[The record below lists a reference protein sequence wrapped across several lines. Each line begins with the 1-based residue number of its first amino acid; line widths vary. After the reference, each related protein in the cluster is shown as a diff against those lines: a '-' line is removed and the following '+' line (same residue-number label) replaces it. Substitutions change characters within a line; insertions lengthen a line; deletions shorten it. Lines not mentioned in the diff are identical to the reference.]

1 MTKNVELHLHKWS
14 KMKGALGSVT
24 ETGSGGGFSG
34 GSYSSW
40 GGPAMSSYSGIGGS
54 NSQGFANRIKSLV
67 EITEKAKRAINE
79 LDVDGAIGNLHFH
92 DDHVTAI
99 TLQSKLTALENY
111 AGKVQEYLKDKI
123 DQPFYEKLDK
133 VGDRLEALNIAS
145 YKTSNQI
152 GFKKTEVIY
161 SEAGQYMG
169 TREVLAKEVGLKE
182 LYQIDN
188 PYKTSLQAQYEAYKS
203 SDAYKESQ
211 LSEEDYLFASHQTRA
226 FTYHS
231 LNDEKAAFEGARDLA
246 LGVGVVILSIFCPP
260 AGAVAGVALAAA
272 DMYSAASGKD
282 WMTGRELDDGERLMR
297 GAFALFDLVPG
308 VGYLN
313 DLAKTGKVGGFAGI
327 KASLKTSFKEGMEQA
342 AKNVDNFKVV
352 LKNVDDF
359 GKRVV
364 AKIDDFGKQLDNLV
378 TNKVSSLAD
387 NVAGKLRHADETIST
402 AAQNF
407 RLNIGLEPQLIDGF
421 MPTPPPGKLS
431 GLADNIQAFAKNLSG
446 SVSEVA
452 NSRRLLK
459 ESKVTSDDLF
469 RYLDNIDAKAAQEFR
484 NTGKWPTD
492 QQIPKDPSVLTLE
505 GKIDW
510 SQTPENGFVLDEAG
524 KAIKEDYIPK
534 VGEVFDRYGPDSGRF
549 TSPVIDGKPFTYD
562 QRSLPYLEDASKY
575 HQYEVIGDF
584 SKIQDYVDNLSD
596 IALREKL
603 YDDVAV
609 YYGGDWNKVVAQSGD
624 IAASFGATGGGIQWQ
639 MPFTV
644 DELQR
649 LGLVK
654 EIL

>member
-24 ETGSGGGFSG
+24 ETGSGGGFSS

-54 NSQGFANRIKSLV
+54 GSQGFANRIKSLV

-99 TLQSKLTALENY
+99 SLQSKLTALETY
-111 AGKVQEYLKDKI
+111 AGKVQQYLKDKI

-133 VGDRLEALNIAS
+133 VGDRLEALNIS
-145 YKTSNQI
+145 DYKTSNQI

-169 TREVLAKEVGLKE
+169 TQEVLAKEVGLKE
-182 LYQIDN
+182 LYQVDN
-188 PYKTSLQAQYEAYKS
+188 PYKTRLQAMYDSYKS
-203 SDAYKESQ
+203 SDDYKESK

-231 LNDEKAAFEGARDLA
+231 LNDEKAAFEGKRDLLLA
-246 LGVGVVILSIFCPP
+246 AGVVILSIFCPP

-282 WMTGRELDDGERLMR
+282 WMTGRELDDNERLMR

-313 DLAKTGKVGGFAGI
+313 DLAKTGKVAGFAGI

-364 AKIDDFGKQLDNLV
+364 TKIDDFWKQLDNLV

-387 NVAGKLRHADETIST
+387 NVAGKLRHADETLST

-431 GLADNIQAFAKNLSG
+431 GLADNIQAFAKSLDG
-446 SVSEVA
+446 SVDEVVESGA
-452 NSRRLLK
+452 KTKVPYGEHIVKGKYGKKQLLPDIQY
-459 ESKVTSDDLF
+459 VSDQG
-469 RYLDNIDAKAAQEFR
+469 YKY
-484 NTGKWPTD
+484 TTD
-492 QQIPKDPSVLTLE
+492 SLGRIVSVEADEL
-505 GKIDW
+505 
-510 SQTPENGFVLDEAG
+510 VLD
-524 KAIKEDYIPK
+524 KASRNLYSQRK
-534 VGEVFDRYGPDSGRF
+534 VGGVDRLADD
-549 TSPVIDGKPFTYD
+549 DGGH
-562 QRSLPYLEDASKY
+562 LIASMFK
-575 HQYEVIGDF
+575 G
-584 SKIQDYVDNLSD
+584 
-596 IALREKL
+596 
-603 YDDVAV
+603 
-609 YYGGDWNKVVAQSGD
+609 SGD
-624 IAASFGATGGGIQWQ
+624 IDNLVAMNSDINRSGGVWFDMEQEWKKALSEVPPKKVSVNIEPVYGSSSVRPDSFNIRYKIEGEPIRIRQVNNKAGG
-639 MPFTV
+639 
-644 DELQR
+644 
-649 LGLVK
+649 
-654 EIL
+654 

>member
-24 ETGSGGGFSG
+24 ETGSGSGYSG

-54 NSQGFANRIKSLV
+54 GSQGFANRIKSLV
-67 EITEKAKRAINE
+67 EITEKAKRAIND

-99 TLQSKLTALENY
+99 SLQSKLTALETY
-111 AGKVQEYLKDKI
+111 AGKVQQYLKDKI

-133 VGDRLEALNIAS
+133 VGDRLEALTIAS

-182 LYQIDN
+182 LYQVDN
-188 PYKTSLQAQYEAYKS
+188 PYKTRLQAMYDSYKS
-203 SDAYKESQ
+203 SDDYKESK
-211 LSEEDYLFASHQTRA
+211 LTEEDYLFASHQTRA

-231 LNDEKAAFEGARDLA
+231 LNDEKAVFEGKRDLLLA
-246 LGVGVVILSIFCPP
+246 AGVVILTIFCPP

-313 DLAKTGKVGGFAGI
+313 DLAKTGKVAGLAGI

-364 AKIDDFGKQLDNLV
+364 TKIDDFGKQLDNLV

-387 NVAGKLRHADETIST
+387 NVAGKLRHVDETLST

-407 RLNIGLEPQLIDGF
+407 SLNNIGFEPQLVSGAI
-421 MPTPPPGKLS
+421 PSPPPGRLS
-431 GLADNIQAFAKNLSG
+431 GVADNLQAFAKNLSG
-446 SVSEVA
+446 SVDEVG
-452 NSRRLLK
+452 NESDKLLRRNK
-459 ESKVTSDDLF
+459 
-469 RYLDNIDAKAAQEFR
+469 RIDFELVNQLAKQNVKYNPDEIIIIGKDS
-484 NTGKWPTD
+484 TGKIMWLEKGNNKAGYKHILVEHGEQFVKQGVSNEMLPD
-492 QQIPKDPSVLTLE
+492 YLMDALTN
-505 GKIDW
+505 GKVIGYQGRGTGRPIYEFIYNG
-510 SQTPENGFVLDEAG
+510 QTRRVAITAGNNGF
-524 KAIKEDYIPK
+524 I
-534 VGEVFDRYGPDSGRF
+534 VGAN
-549 TSPVIDGKPFTYD
+549 PV
-562 QRSLPYLEDASKY
+562 S
-575 HQYEVIGDF
+575 
-584 SKIQDYVDNLSD
+584 
-596 IALREKL
+596 
-603 YDDVAV
+603 
-609 YYGGDWNKVVAQSGD
+609 
-624 IAASFGATGGGIQWQ
+624 
-639 MPFTV
+639 
-644 DELQR
+644 
-649 LGLVK
+649 VK
-654 EIL
+654 

>member
-1 MTKNVELHLHKWS
+1 MTKNVELQLHKWS

-24 ETGSGGGFSG
+24 ETGSG

-54 NSQGFANRIKSLV
+54 GSQGFANRIKSLV

-99 TLQSKLTALENY
+99 SLQSKLTALETY
-111 AGKVQEYLKDKI
+111 AGKVQQYLKDKI

-133 VGDRLEALNIAS
+133 VGDRLEALTIAS

-161 SEAGQYMG
+161 SDAGQYMG

-182 LYQIDN
+182 LYQVDN
-188 PYKTSLQAQYEAYKS
+188 PYKKRLQAMYDSYKS
-203 SDAYKESQ
+203 SDDYKESK
-211 LSEEDYLFASHQTRA
+211 LNEEDYLFASHQTRA

-231 LNDEKAAFEGARDLA
+231 LNDEKAAFEGKRDLLLPA
-246 LGVGVVILSIFCPP
+246 GVVILSIFCPP

-313 DLAKTGKVGGFAGI
+313 DLAKTGKVAGLAGI

-359 GKRVV
+359 GKKVV
-364 AKIDDFGKQLDNLV
+364 TKIDDFGKQLDNLV

-387 NVAGKLRHADETIST
+387 NVAGKLRYADETLST

-407 RLNIGLEPQLIDGF
+407 SLNNIGFEPQLV
-421 MPTPPPGKLS
+421 S
-431 GLADNIQAFAKNLSG
+431 GA
-446 SVSEVA
+446 
-452 NSRRLLK
+452 
-459 ESKVTSDDLF
+459 
-469 RYLDNIDAKAAQEFR
+469 
-484 NTGKWPTD
+484 
-492 QQIPKDPSVLTLE
+492 
-505 GKIDW
+505 
-510 SQTPENGFVLDEAG
+510 
-524 KAIKEDYIPK
+524 
-534 VGEVFDRYGPDSGRF
+534 
-549 TSPVIDGKPFTYD
+549 
-562 QRSLPYLEDASKY
+562 
-575 HQYEVIGDF
+575 
-584 SKIQDYVDNLSD
+584 
-596 IALREKL
+596 
-603 YDDVAV
+603 
-609 YYGGDWNKVVAQSGD
+609 
-624 IAASFGATGGGIQWQ
+624 
-639 MPFTV
+639 
-644 DELQR
+644 
-649 LGLVK
+649 
-654 EIL
+654 

>member
-54 NSQGFANRIKSLV
+54 GSQGFANRIKSLV
-67 EITEKAKRAINE
+67 AITEKAKRAIND

-99 TLQSKLTALENY
+99 SLQSKLTALETY
-111 AGKVQEYLKDKI
+111 AGKVQQYLKDKI

-133 VGDRLEALNIAS
+133 VGDRLEALNIS
-145 YKTSNQI
+145 DYRTSNQI

-182 LYQIDN
+182 LYQVDN
-188 PYKTSLQAQYEAYKS
+188 PYKKRLQAMYDSYKS
-203 SDAYKESQ
+203 SDDYKESK
-211 LSEEDYLFASHQTRA
+211 LTEEDYLFASHQTRA

-231 LNDEKAAFEGARDLA
+231 LNDEKAAFEGKRDLLLA
-246 LGVGVVILSIFCPP
+246 AGVVILTIFCPP

-313 DLAKTGKVGGFAGI
+313 DLAKTGKVAGFAGI

-359 GKRVV
+359 GKKVV
-364 AKIDDFGKQLDNLV
+364 TKIDDFGKQLDNLV

-387 NVAGKLRHADETIST
+387 NVAGKLRHADETLST

-407 RLNIGLEPQLIDGF
+407 SLNNIGFEPQLVSGAI
-421 MPTPPPGKLS
+421 PTPPPGRLS
-431 GLADNIQAFAKNLSG
+431 GVADNLQAFTKSLSG
-446 SVSEVA
+446 SVDDIDSSI
-452 NSRRLLK
+452 SRLSNYTEDLFDDIIRDGSHFDEFGKLKPNVTYQAGEFEYIYKTDELGRLK
-459 ESKVTSDDLF
+459 EWDAEDLQLTD
-469 RYLDNIDAKAAQEFR
+469 RVKRLKHDP
-484 NTGKWPTD
+484 NTP
-492 QQIPKDPSVLTLE
+492 
-505 GKIDW
+505 GKIKGVDHAGHLAGDRFGGSPLRDNLV
-510 SQTPENGFVLDEAG
+510 SQLSGVNLSDYKKLENQWADALDRLE
-524 KAIKEDYIPK
+524 K
-534 VGEVFDRYGPDSGRF
+534 VSVNVKINYSEGNLRPDSF
-549 TSPVIDGKPFTYD
+549 DITFNIDGKYD
-562 QRSLPYLEDASKY
+562 FA
-575 HQYEVIGDF
+575 HI
-584 SKIQDYVDNLSD
+584 DN
-596 IALREKL
+596 
-603 YDDVAV
+603 
-609 YYGGDWNKVVAQSGD
+609 
-624 IAASFGATGGGIQWQ
+624 F
-639 MPFTV
+639 
-644 DELQR
+644 
-649 LGLVK
+649 
-654 EIL
+654 

>member
-24 ETGSGGGFSG
+24 ENGSGGGFSG

-54 NSQGFANRIKSLV
+54 GSQGFANRIKSLV

-99 TLQSKLTALENY
+99 SLQSKLTALETY
-111 AGKVQEYLKDKI
+111 AGKVQQYLKDKI

-133 VGDRLEALNIAS
+133 VGDRLEALNIS
-145 YKTSNQI
+145 DYKTSNQI

-161 SEAGQYMG
+161 SEVGQYMG

-182 LYQIDN
+182 LYQVDN
-188 PYKTSLQAQYEAYKS
+188 PYKTRLQAMYDSYKS
-203 SDAYKESQ
+203 SDDYKESK
-211 LSEEDYLFASHQTRA
+211 LTEEDYFFASHQTRA

-231 LNDEKAAFEGARDLA
+231 LNDEKAAFERKRDLLLA
-246 LGVGVVILSIFCPP
+246 AGVVILSIFCPP
-260 AGAVAGVALAAA
+260 AGAVAGVALATA
-272 DMYSAASGKD
+272 DMYSASSGKD

-313 DLAKTGKVGGFAGI
+313 DLAKTGKVAGFAGI

-359 GKRVV
+359 GKKVV
-364 AKIDDFGKQLDNLV
+364 TKIDDFGKQLDNLV

-387 NVAGKLRHADETIST
+387 DVAGKLRHADETIST

-407 RLNIGLEPQLIDGF
+407 SLNNIGFEPQLVSGAI
-421 MPTPPPGKLS
+421 PTPPPSRLS
-431 GLADNIQAFAKNLSG
+431 GVADNLQAFAKSLSG
-446 SVSEVA
+446 SVDEVGETTRLERLKNFA
-452 NSRRLLK
+452 EGNCSFDDVLSDFVDEYVEAVNSNKPWSWENNIFNGAQISKGQRAK
-459 ESKVTSDDLF
+459 IKNMAFESGYLPKVTVTPVEGMRFGFADFKGAGLVEEAVDL
-469 RYLDNIDAKAAQEFR
+469 
-484 NTGKWPTD
+484 
-492 QQIPKDPSVLTLE
+492 PKDLWLKSDAE
-505 GKIDW
+505 QFKW
-510 SQTPENGFVLDEAG
+510 LDEQIGGSHPGMTWHHTEIPG
-524 KAIKEDYIPK
+524 KMELVPTGIHNIITHNGGRSP
-534 VGEVFDRYGPDSGRF
+534 GMWGSGPR
-549 TSPVIDGKPFTYD
+549 
-562 QRSLPYLEDASKY
+562 
-575 HQYEVIGDF
+575 
-584 SKIQDYVDNLSD
+584 
-596 IALREKL
+596 
-603 YDDVAV
+603 
-609 YYGGDWNKVVAQSGD
+609 
-624 IAASFGATGGGIQWQ
+624 
-639 MPFTV
+639 
-644 DELQR
+644 
-649 LGLVK
+649 
-654 EIL
+654 

>member
-24 ETGSGGGFSG
+24 ETGSGSGYSG

-54 NSQGFANRIKSLV
+54 GSQGFANRIKSLV
-67 EITEKAKRAINE
+67 EITEKAKRAIND

-99 TLQSKLTALENY
+99 SLQSKLTALETY
-111 AGKVQEYLKDKI
+111 AGKVQQYLKDKI

-133 VGDRLEALNIAS
+133 VGDRLEALTIAS

-161 SEAGQYMG
+161 SEVGQYMG

-182 LYQIDN
+182 LYQVDN
-188 PYKTSLQAQYEAYKS
+188 PYKTRLQAMYDSYKS
-203 SDAYKESQ
+203 SDDYKESK
-211 LSEEDYLFASHQTRA
+211 LTEEDYLFASHQTRA

-231 LNDEKAAFEGARDLA
+231 LNDEKAAFEGKRDLLLA
-246 LGVGVVILSIFCPP
+246 AGVVILTIFCPP
-260 AGAVAGVALAAA
+260 AGAVAGVALAAS

-313 DLAKTGKVGGFAGI
+313 DLAKTGKVAGLAGI

-364 AKIDDFGKQLDNLV
+364 TKIDDFGKQLDNLV

-387 NVAGKLRHADETIST
+387 DVAGKLRHVDETLST

-431 GLADNIQAFAKNLSG
+431 GLADNIQAFAKSLSG
-446 SVSEVA
+446 SVEEVA
-452 NSRRLLK
+452 KASDVLK
-459 ESKVTSDDLF
+459 EVSYGEHIIKGSH
-469 RYLDNIDAKAAQEFR
+469 
-484 NTGKWPTD
+484 GKKLLAPNVKYVSEEGYEYTTD
-492 QQIPKDPSVLTLE
+492 SLGRISSV
-505 GKIDW
+505 
-510 SQTPENGFVLDEAG
+510 NA
-524 KAIKEDYIPK
+524 
-534 VGEVFDRYGPDSGRF
+534 
-549 TSPVIDGKPFTYD
+549 
-562 QRSLPYLEDASKY
+562 
-575 HQYEVIGDF
+575 
-584 SKIQDYVDNLSD
+584 DNLVLETADRNLYSQRTVGGID
-596 IALREKL
+596 RLPEDDGGHLIASMFK
-603 YDDVAV
+603 
-609 YYGGDWNKVVAQSGD
+609 GSGD
-624 IAASFGATGGGIQWQ
+624 IDNLVAMHNDINRSGGVWYNMEQEWKQALSEVPPKKVSVSIEPVYGSSSVRPVQFEVYYQIEGKL
-639 MPFTV
+639 P
-644 DELQR
+644 
-649 LGLVK
+649 
-654 EIL
+654 EIRTILNQAGG

>member
-54 NSQGFANRIKSLV
+54 GSQGFANRIKSLV
-67 EITEKAKRAINE
+67 AITEKAKRAIND

-99 TLQSKLTALENY
+99 SLQSKLTALETY
-111 AGKVQEYLKDKI
+111 AGKVQQYLKDKI

-133 VGDRLEALNIAS
+133 VGDRLEALNIS
-145 YKTSNQI
+145 DYRTSNQI

-182 LYQIDN
+182 LYQVDN
-188 PYKTSLQAQYEAYKS
+188 PYKKRLQAMYDSYKS
-203 SDAYKESQ
+203 SDDYKESK
-211 LSEEDYLFASHQTRA
+211 LTEEDYLFASHQTRA

-231 LNDEKAAFEGARDLA
+231 LNDEKAAFEGKRDLLLA
-246 LGVGVVILSIFCPP
+246 AGVVILTIFCPP

-313 DLAKTGKVGGFAGI
+313 DLAKTGKVAGLAGI
-327 KASLKTSFKEGMEQA
+327 KASLKTSFKEGMEQV

-359 GKRVV
+359 GKKVV
-364 AKIDDFGKQLDNLV
+364 TKIDDFGKQLDNLV

-387 NVAGKLRHADETIST
+387 NVAGKLRYADETLST

-407 RLNIGLEPQLIDGF
+407 SLNNIGFEPQLVSGAI
-421 MPTPPPGKLS
+421 PTPPPGRLS
-431 GLADNIQAFAKNLSG
+431 GVADNLQAFAKSLSG
-446 SVSEVA
+446 SVDEVGSSMNRLSSNTDRFIDDIIRDGSHFDDFGNLKPNA
-452 NSRRLLK
+452 TYQTGEHNYLYQTDDFGRISRAQADNLQLKIHDGRLRHNSMTPDKL
-459 ESKVTSDDLF
+459 EGDHAGHIFGDLF
-469 RYLDNIDAKAAQEFR
+469 GGSPELDNLLSQAKDVNLREYRRIERDWADALRA
-484 NTGKWPTD
+484 NP
-492 QQIPKDPSVLTLE
+492 PKKVEADIKINYDGISKRPISFEVNY
-505 GKIDW
+505 KIDGI
-510 SQTPENGFVLDEAG
+510 EFLE
-524 KAIKEDYIPK
+524 EIPN
-534 VGEVFDRYGPDSGRF
+534 
-549 TSPVIDGKPFTYD
+549 I
-562 QRSLPYLEDASKY
+562 
-575 HQYEVIGDF
+575 
-584 SKIQDYVDNLSD
+584 NL
-596 IALREKL
+596 K
-603 YDDVAV
+603 
-609 YYGGDWNKVVAQSGD
+609 
-624 IAASFGATGGGIQWQ
+624 
-639 MPFTV
+639 
-644 DELQR
+644 
-649 LGLVK
+649 
-654 EIL
+654 

>member
-1 MTKNVELHLHKWS
+1 MTKNVELHLHKWN

-24 ETGSGGGFSG
+24 ENGSGGGFSG

-54 NSQGFANRIKSLV
+54 GSQGFANRIKSLV
-67 EITEKAKRAINE
+67 EITEKAKRAIND

-99 TLQSKLTALENY
+99 SLQSKLTALETY
-111 AGKVQEYLKDKI
+111 AGKVQQYLKDKI

-133 VGDRLEALNIAS
+133 VGDRLEALNIS
-145 YKTSNQI
+145 DYKTSNQI

-182 LYQIDN
+182 LYQVDN
-188 PYKTSLQAQYEAYKS
+188 PYKTRLQAMYDSYKS
-203 SDAYKESQ
+203 SDDYKESK
-211 LSEEDYLFASHQTRA
+211 LTEEDYIFASHQTRA

-231 LNDEKAAFEGARDLA
+231 LNDEKAVFEGKRDLLLA
-246 LGVGVVILSIFCPP
+246 AGVVILTIFCPP

-313 DLAKTGKVGGFAGI
+313 DLAKTGKVAGLAGI

-364 AKIDDFGKQLDNLV
+364 TKIDDFGKQLDNLV

-387 NVAGKLRHADETIST
+387 NVAGKLRHVDETLST

-407 RLNIGLEPQLIDGF
+407 SLNNIGFEPQLVSGAI
-421 MPTPPPGKLS
+421 PSPPPGRLS
-431 GLADNIQAFAKNLSG
+431 GVADNLQAFAKSLSG
-446 SVSEVA
+446 SV
-452 NSRRLLK
+452 
-459 ESKVTSDDLF
+459 DDVV
-469 RYLDNIDAKAAQEFR
+469 I
-484 NTGKWPTD
+484 
-492 QQIPKDPSVLTLE
+492 PSVRDGEFNKWFDSLTSEEFIKLWDNPQIR
-505 GKIDW
+505 KIIEDRIRKPGGYHEW
-510 SQTPENGFVLDEAG
+510 HLVSRTPKFKSWGVSMDD
-524 KAIKEDYIPK
+524 IKEMRTLTIDVEFINP
-534 VGEVFDRYGPDSGRF
+534 PGR
-549 TSPVIDGKPFTYD
+549 
-562 QRSLPYLEDASKY
+562 
-575 HQYEVIGDF
+575 H
-584 SKIQDYVDNLSD
+584 
-596 IALREKL
+596 
-603 YDDVAV
+603 
-609 YYGGDWNKVVAQSGD
+609 GGRGSTKAHN
-624 IAASFGATGGGIQWQ
+624 
-639 MPFTV
+639 
-644 DELQR
+644 
-649 LGLVK
+649 
-654 EIL
+654 EILKIIDSASTYEDFVVELNEWAKRRMKNGILDLPIGLRR

>member
-54 NSQGFANRIKSLV
+54 GSQGFANRIKSLV
-67 EITEKAKRAINE
+67 AITEKAKRAIND

-99 TLQSKLTALENY
+99 SLQSKLTALETY
-111 AGKVQEYLKDKI
+111 AGKVQQYLKDKI

-133 VGDRLEALNIAS
+133 VGDRLEALNIS
-145 YKTSNQI
+145 DYRTSNQI

-182 LYQIDN
+182 LYQVDN
-188 PYKTSLQAQYEAYKS
+188 PYKKRLQAMYDSYKS
-203 SDAYKESQ
+203 SDDYKESK
-211 LSEEDYLFASHQTRA
+211 LTEEDYLFASHQTRA

-231 LNDEKAAFEGARDLA
+231 LNDEKAAFEGKRDLLLA
-246 LGVGVVILSIFCPP
+246 AGVVILTIFCPP

-313 DLAKTGKVGGFAGI
+313 DLAKTGKVAGLAGI
-327 KASLKTSFKEGMEQA
+327 KASLKTSFKEGMEQV

-359 GKRVV
+359 GKKVV
-364 AKIDDFGKQLDNLV
+364 TKIDDFGKQLDNLV

-387 NVAGKLRHADETIST
+387 NVAGKLRYADETLST

-407 RLNIGLEPQLIDGF
+407 SLNNIGFEPQLVSGAI
-421 MPTPPPGKLS
+421 PTPPPPPGRLS
-431 GLADNIQAFAKNLSG
+431 GVADNLQAFAKSLSG
-446 SVSEVA
+446 SVDEVGSSMNRLSSNTDRFIDDIIRDGSHFDDFGNLKPNA
-452 NSRRLLK
+452 TYQTGEHNYLYQTDDFGRISRAQADNLQLKIHDGRLRHNSMTPDKL
-459 ESKVTSDDLF
+459 EGDHAGHIFGDLF
-469 RYLDNIDAKAAQEFR
+469 GGSPELDNLLSQAKDVNLREYRRIERDWADALRA
-484 NTGKWPTD
+484 NP
-492 QQIPKDPSVLTLE
+492 PKKVEADIKINYDGISKRPISFEVNY
-505 GKIDW
+505 KIDGI
-510 SQTPENGFVLDEAG
+510 EFLE
-524 KAIKEDYIPK
+524 EIPN
-534 VGEVFDRYGPDSGRF
+534 
-549 TSPVIDGKPFTYD
+549 I
-562 QRSLPYLEDASKY
+562 
-575 HQYEVIGDF
+575 
-584 SKIQDYVDNLSD
+584 NL
-596 IALREKL
+596 K
-603 YDDVAV
+603 
-609 YYGGDWNKVVAQSGD
+609 
-624 IAASFGATGGGIQWQ
+624 
-639 MPFTV
+639 
-644 DELQR
+644 
-649 LGLVK
+649 
-654 EIL
+654 

>member
-34 GSYSSW
+34 
-40 GGPAMSSYSGIGGS
+40 
-54 NSQGFANRIKSLV
+54 SQGFANRIKSLV
-67 EITEKAKRAINE
+67 EITEKAKRTINE
-79 LDVDGAIGNLHFH
+79 LDVDGAIGNLYFH

-99 TLQSKLTALENY
+99 SLQSKLTALETY
-111 AGKVQEYLKDKI
+111 AGKVQQYLKDKI

-133 VGDRLEALNIAS
+133 VGNRLEALNIS
-145 YKTSNQI
+145 DYKTSNQI

-169 TREVLAKEVGLKE
+169 TRENLAKEVGLKE
-182 LYQIDN
+182 LYQVDN
-188 PYKTSLQAQYEAYKS
+188 PYKKRLQAMYEAYKS
-203 SDAYKESQ
+203 SDDYKESK

-231 LNDEKAAFEGARDLA
+231 LNDEKAAFEGKRDLLLA
-246 LGVGVVILSIFCPP
+246 AGVVILTIFCPP

-313 DLAKTGKVGGFAGI
+313 DLAKTGKVAGLAGI

-342 AKNVDNFKVV
+342 TKNVDNFKVV

-364 AKIDDFGKQLDNLV
+364 TKIDDFGKQLDILV

-431 GLADNIQAFAKNLSG
+431 GLADNIQAFAKNLDG
-446 SVSEVA
+446 SVDEVM
-452 NSRRLLK
+452 
-459 ESKVTSDDLF
+459 ESGGKL
-469 RYLDNIDAKAAQEFR
+469 RDNILSLDLSDTGILNTKPKNSPAPQKWLDKGGKIEIDYSKLPPEWIYTDWEGNIIKYTDGFPDFKGAGYVNQEVLLEEGFESRTRDFAKADKLAEYPKSLDATWHHHQDGKTLQEIETR
-484 NTGKWPTD
+484 
-492 QQIPKDPSVLTLE
+492 IH
-505 GKIDW
+505 
-510 SQTPENGFVLDEAG
+510 A
-524 KAIKEDYIPK
+524 
-534 VGEVFDRYGPDSGRF
+534 RF
-549 TSPVIDGKPFTYD
+549 THKGGF
-562 QRSLPYLEDASKY
+562 
-575 HQYEVIGDF
+575 
-584 SKIQDYVDNLSD
+584 
-596 IALREKL
+596 ALRK
-603 YDDVAV
+603 
-609 YYGGDWNKVVAQSGD
+609 K
-624 IAASFGATGGGIQWQ
+624 
-639 MPFTV
+639 
-644 DELQR
+644 
-649 LGLVK
+649 
-654 EIL
+654 

>member
-1 MTKNVELHLHKWS
+1 MMKNVELHLHKWS

-99 TLQSKLTALENY
+99 TLQSKLTALETY
-111 AGKVQEYLKDKI
+111 AGKVQQYLKDKI

-182 LYQIDN
+182 LYQVDN
-188 PYKTSLQAQYEAYKS
+188 PYKKRLQAMYEAYKS
-203 SDAYKESQ
+203 SDDYKESK
-211 LSEEDYLFASHQTRA
+211 LTEEDYLFASHQTRA

-231 LNDEKAAFEGARDLA
+231 LNDEKAAFEGKRDLLLA
-246 LGVGVVILSIFCPP
+246 AGVVILSIFCPP

-313 DLAKTGKVGGFAGI
+313 DLAKTGKVAGLAGI
-327 KASLKTSFKEGMEQA
+327 KASLKTSFKEGMEQV

-359 GKRVV
+359 GKKVV
-364 AKIDDFGKQLDNLV
+364 TKIDDFGKQLDNLV

-387 NVAGKLRHADETIST
+387 DVAGKLRHADETLST

-407 RLNIGLEPQLIDGF
+407 SLNNIGFEPQLVSGAI
-421 MPTPPPGKLS
+421 PTPPPGRLS
-431 GLADNIQAFAKNLSG
+431 GVADNLQAFAKSLSG
-446 SVSEVA
+446 SVDEV
-452 NSRRLLK
+452 
-459 ESKVTSDDLF
+459 D
-469 RYLDNIDAKAAQEFR
+469 I
-484 NTGKWPTD
+484 
-492 QQIPKDPSVLTLE
+492 PSVRDGEFNKWFDSLTSEEFIKLWDNPQIR
-505 GKIDW
+505 KIIEDRIRKPGGYHEW
-510 SQTPENGFVLDEAG
+510 HLVSRTPKFKSWGVSMDD
-524 KAIKEDYIPK
+524 IKEMRTLTIDVEFINP
-534 VGEVFDRYGPDSGRF
+534 PGR
-549 TSPVIDGKPFTYD
+549 
-562 QRSLPYLEDASKY
+562 
-575 HQYEVIGDF
+575 H
-584 SKIQDYVDNLSD
+584 
-596 IALREKL
+596 
-603 YDDVAV
+603 
-609 YYGGDWNKVVAQSGD
+609 GGRGSTKAHN
-624 IAASFGATGGGIQWQ
+624 
-639 MPFTV
+639 
-644 DELQR
+644 
-649 LGLVK
+649 
-654 EIL
+654 EILKIIDSASAYEDFVVELNEWAKRRMKNGILDLPIGLRR

>member
-24 ETGSGGGFSG
+24 ENGSGGGFSG

-54 NSQGFANRIKSLV
+54 GSQGFANRIKSLV
-67 EITEKAKRAINE
+67 EITEKAKRAIND

-99 TLQSKLTALENY
+99 SLQSKLTALEIY
-111 AGKVQEYLKDKI
+111 AGKVQQYLKDKI

-133 VGDRLEALNIAS
+133 VGDRLEALNIS
-145 YKTSNQI
+145 DYKTSNQI

-182 LYQIDN
+182 LYQVDN
-188 PYKTSLQAQYEAYKS
+188 PYKKRLQAMYDSYKS
-203 SDAYKESQ
+203 SDDYKESK
-211 LSEEDYLFASHQTRA
+211 LTEEDYLFASHQTRA

-231 LNDEKAAFEGARDLA
+231 LNDEKAAFEGKRDLLLA
-246 LGVGVVILSIFCPP
+246 AGVVILTIFCPP

-313 DLAKTGKVGGFAGI
+313 DLAKTGKVAGLAGI
-327 KASLKTSFKEGMEQA
+327 KASLKTSFKEGMEQL

-359 GKRVV
+359 GKKVV
-364 AKIDDFGKQLDNLV
+364 TKIDDFGKQLDNLV

-387 NVAGKLRHADETIST
+387 NVAGKLRHADETLST

-407 RLNIGLEPQLIDGF
+407 SLNNIGFEPQLVSGAI
-421 MPTPPPGKLS
+421 PTPPPGRLS
-431 GLADNIQAFAKNLSG
+431 GVADNLQAFAKSLSG
-446 SVSEVA
+446 SVDEVGSSMNRLSSNTDRFIDDIIRDGSHFDDFGNLKPNA
-452 NSRRLLK
+452 TYQTGEHNYLYQTDDFGRISRAQADNLQLKIHDGRLRHNSMTPDKL
-459 ESKVTSDDLF
+459 EGDHAGHIFGDLF
-469 RYLDNIDAKAAQEFR
+469 GGSPELDNLLSQAKDVNLREYRRIERDWADALRA
-484 NTGKWPTD
+484 NP
-492 QQIPKDPSVLTLE
+492 PKKVEADIKINYDGISKRPISFEVNY
-505 GKIDW
+505 KIDGI
-510 SQTPENGFVLDEAG
+510 EFLE
-524 KAIKEDYIPK
+524 EIPN
-534 VGEVFDRYGPDSGRF
+534 
-549 TSPVIDGKPFTYD
+549 I
-562 QRSLPYLEDASKY
+562 
-575 HQYEVIGDF
+575 
-584 SKIQDYVDNLSD
+584 NL
-596 IALREKL
+596 K
-603 YDDVAV
+603 
-609 YYGGDWNKVVAQSGD
+609 
-624 IAASFGATGGGIQWQ
+624 
-639 MPFTV
+639 
-644 DELQR
+644 
-649 LGLVK
+649 
-654 EIL
+654 

>member
-1 MTKNVELHLHKWS
+1 MTKNIELHLNKWS

-34 GSYSSW
+34 GSYSSV
-40 GGPAMSSYSGIGGS
+40 GGPALSSYSGVGGS
-54 NSQGFANRIKSLV
+54 NSYGFANRVKSLIA
-67 EITEKAKRAINE
+67 ITEQAKRAIND
-79 LDVDGAIGNLHFH
+79 LDVDGVIGHPTFH
-92 DDHVTAI
+92 DDHLSAI
-99 TLQSKLTALENY
+99 TLQSKLTALETY
-111 AGKVQEYLKDKI
+111 SGRVHQYLTDKI

-133 VGDRLEALNIAS
+133 VGDRLEALTIAS

-161 SEAGQYMG
+161 SEAGQYIG

-203 SDAYKESQ
+203 SDAYKESK

-231 LNDEKAAFEGARDLA
+231 LNDEKATFEGARDLA
-246 LGVGVVILSIFCPP
+246 LGLGVVILSIFCPP

-313 DLAKTGKVGGFAGI
+313 DLAKTGKVAGMAGI

-342 AKNVDNFKVV
+342 AKNVDNFKVL

-364 AKIDDFGKQLDNLV
+364 TKIDDFGKQLDNLV

-387 NVAGKLRHADETIST
+387 NVAGKLRHADETLST

-431 GLADNIQAFAKNLSG
+431 GLADNIQAFAKGLEGGLDES
-446 SVSEVA
+446 SSTFSSKWQEI
-452 NSRRLLK
+452 LK
-459 ESKVTSDDLF
+459 TFPEPGLNQKTIDDILNIKVNIEHGEF
-469 RYLDNIDAKAAQEFR
+469 RPQPRRYLTPEYIAQHAKLFDGGVAAFARDDYWIQQTGYFGRPDGAFVFPKDVAEAMVEEANGDPRVLEKLLGLDEGSLGDKPIMIQPREIENLRIPSGNEGGSMNNPQWRPGGLTYPGGVPESVIDRVSKDNIDIIEIWR
-484 NTGKWPTD
+484 D
-492 QQIPKDPSVLTLE
+492 
-505 GKIDW
+505 
-510 SQTPENGFVLDEAG
+510 EN
-524 KAIKEDYIPK
+524 
-534 VGEVFDRYGPDSGRF
+534 
-549 TSPVIDGKPFTYD
+549 
-562 QRSLPYLEDASKY
+562 
-575 HQYEVIGDF
+575 
-584 SKIQDYVDNLSD
+584 
-596 IALREKL
+596 
-603 YDDVAV
+603 
-609 YYGGDWNKVVAQSGD
+609 
-624 IAASFGATGGGIQWQ
+624 
-639 MPFTV
+639 
-644 DELQR
+644 
-649 LGLVK
+649 
-654 EIL
+654 

>member
-99 TLQSKLTALENY
+99 SLQSKLTALETY
-111 AGKVQEYLKDKI
+111 AGKVQQYLKDKI

-133 VGDRLEALNIAS
+133 VGDRLEALNIS
-145 YKTSNQI
+145 DYKTSNQI

-182 LYQIDN
+182 LYQVDN
-188 PYKTSLQAQYEAYKS
+188 PYKTRLQAMYDSYKS
-203 SDAYKESQ
+203 SDDYKESK
-211 LSEEDYLFASHQTRA
+211 LTEEDYLFASHQTRA

-231 LNDEKAAFEGARDLA
+231 LNDEKAAFEGKRDLLLA
-246 LGVGVVILSIFCPP
+246 AGVVILSIFCPP

-313 DLAKTGKVGGFAGI
+313 DLAKTGKVAGFAGI

-359 GKRVV
+359 GKKVV
-364 AKIDDFGKQLDNLV
+364 TKIDDFGKQLDNLV

-431 GLADNIQAFAKNLSG
+431 GLADNIQAFAKNLDG
-446 SVSEVA
+446 SVDEVMESGAKTKVPYGEHIVKGKYGKKQLLPDIQYVSEQGYKYTTDSLGRIVSVEA
-452 NSRRLLK
+452 DELILDRASRNLYSQRTIGGADRLA
-459 ESKVTSDDLF
+459 DD
-469 RYLDNIDAKAAQEFR
+469 
-484 NTGKWPTD
+484 
-492 QQIPKDPSVLTLE
+492 
-505 GKIDW
+505 
-510 SQTPENGFVLDEAG
+510 
-524 KAIKEDYIPK
+524 
-534 VGEVFDRYGPDSGRF
+534 
-549 TSPVIDGKPFTYD
+549 DGGH
-562 QRSLPYLEDASKY
+562 LIASMFK
-575 HQYEVIGDF
+575 G
-584 SKIQDYVDNLSD
+584 
-596 IALREKL
+596 
-603 YDDVAV
+603 
-609 YYGGDWNKVVAQSGD
+609 SGD
-624 IAASFGATGGGIQWQ
+624 IDNLVAMHKDINRSGGVWFDMEQEWKKALSEVPPKKVSVNIEPIYANG
-639 MPFTV
+639 
-644 DELQR
+644 
-649 LGLVK
+649 GLRPTEFKVRYYI
-654 EIL
+654 EGNDPMVRRIINQPGG

>member
-24 ETGSGGGFSG
+24 ETGSGGDFSG

-54 NSQGFANRIKSLV
+54 GSQGFANRIKSLV
-67 EITEKAKRAINE
+67 EITEKAKRTINE

-99 TLQSKLTALENY
+99 SLQSKLTALETY
-111 AGKVQEYLKDKI
+111 AGKVQQYLKDKI

-133 VGDRLEALNIAS
+133 VGDRLEALNIS
-145 YKTSNQI
+145 DYKTSNQI

-182 LYQIDN
+182 LYQVDN
-188 PYKTSLQAQYEAYKS
+188 PYKTRLQVMYKTYKS
-203 SDAYKESQ
+203 SDDYKESK
-211 LSEEDYLFASHQTRA
+211 LTEEDYLFASHQTRA

-231 LNDEKAAFEGARDLA
+231 LNDEKAAFEGKRDLLLA
-246 LGVGVVILSIFCPP
+246 AGVVILTIFCPP

-313 DLAKTGKVGGFAGI
+313 DLAKTGKVAGLAGI

-359 GKRVV
+359 RKQLITKVDDWGRQTTDLLRSVRDD
-364 AKIDDFGKQLDNLV
+364 AYQLADGIFNPDFGKHNATVIMPGSQIDEGLEASKRFTLNGGGGSSEIDKILPNPTEELNILRKKWGVPETDTIAIGKTDVPGLEGIIFEGGSPKVRKEAGLPDLDEV
-378 TNKVSSLAD
+378 MPDREIKSSGKVPSAT
-387 NVAGKLRHADETIST
+387 RHAEEDIANKFVEAVNKLGLNPEDIEGTL
-402 AAQNF
+402 
-407 RLNIGLEPQLIDGF
+407 RLHQSNPKGVC
-421 MPTPPPGKLS
+421 PTCLS
-431 GLADNIQAFAKNLSG
+431 GLGNPDKSSGVIKQLS
-446 SVSEVA
+446 EMYPK
-452 NSRRLLK
+452 L
-459 ESKVTSDDLF
+459 EIKVTS
-469 RYLDNIDAKAAQEFR
+469 E
-484 NTGKWPTD
+484 
-492 QQIPKDPSVLTLE
+492 
-505 GKIDW
+505 
-510 SQTPENGFVLDEAG
+510 
-524 KAIKEDYIPK
+524 
-534 VGEVFDRYGPDSGRF
+534 
-549 TSPVIDGKPFTYD
+549 VIDGVKPNGRAEFIV
-562 QRSLPYLEDASKY
+562 KNG
-575 HQYEVIGDF
+575 I
-584 SKIQDYVDNLSD
+584 YVN
-596 IALREKL
+596 
-603 YDDVAV
+603 
-609 YYGGDWNKVVAQSGD
+609 
-624 IAASFGATGGGIQWQ
+624 
-639 MPFTV
+639 
-644 DELQR
+644 
-649 LGLVK
+649 
-654 EIL
+654 